1 MRNVAAEWRR
11 GGLQLG
17 EEKGSWVEG
26 RGSPFRRLGITGK
39 LVTRSFM
46 AGVMAGGVG
55 GECDD
60 EVQGADLAQ
69 ASFRN
74 SCSVFCS
81 TASTKSS

>member
-26 RGSPFRRLGITGK
+26 RGPPFRLGITGK

-46 AGVMAGGVG
+46 AGVMAGEGNVM
-55 GECDD
+55 
-60 EVQGADLAQ
+60 
-69 ASFRN
+69 
-74 SCSVFCS
+74 
-81 TASTKSS
+81 TKSRGLTWLRPVYLPCMGSW